1 MFIGDFPAQL
11 IGIALILKRS
21 VKLICSCI
29 CHILLRFLS
38 CFIIISPSGYSR
50 SAFAGSIHIQYN
62 KSNISLPLCYMITN
76 TTASRFIILI
86 HASFFTSLIYPPDPQ
101 DQCHE
106 NPCDQYPHR
115 PHRCRSQIPADPGIK
130 TYSNG

>member
-29 CHILLRFLS
+29 CISSDSFPV
-38 CFIIISPSGYSR
+38 FIIISPSGYSR

-76 TTASRFIILI
+76 TTISRFILLI
-86 HASFFTSLIYPPDPQ
+86 HAIFFISLIYSPDPQ
-101 DQCHE
+101 DQCYE
-106 NPCDQYPHR
+106 NPCDQHPHR